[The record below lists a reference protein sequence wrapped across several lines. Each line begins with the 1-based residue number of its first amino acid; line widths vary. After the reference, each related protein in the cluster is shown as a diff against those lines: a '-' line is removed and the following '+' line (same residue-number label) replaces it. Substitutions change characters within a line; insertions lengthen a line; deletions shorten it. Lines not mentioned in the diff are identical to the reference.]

1 MSEASDRPLAVITG
15 ITGGI
20 GSATADRFVAAGW
33 VVAGVDLTDAPPSG
47 VAHYASLDL
56 AGADAGAALGAFMA
70 GLPRI
75 DALVNNAGLQIVK
88 PLLEMTVEE
97 WHRTFA
103 VNLRAAFVA
112 MQLAHSQLKRRHGAV
127 VNIASVHALATSP
140 GLAAYAASKGGMVAM
155 TRAAALEFAPDGV
168 RVNAI
173 LPGAIETPM
182 LRAGA
187 ERLGAEGMRQ
197 IEQRVP
203 LRRIGQAEEVANAI
217 LFLAGPE
224 SAYVTGATLAVDG
237 GVLAALSS
245 E

>member
-1 MSEASDRPLAVITG
+1 MSGTSDSPLAVITG
-15 ITGGI
+15 VRGGI
-20 GSATADRFVAAGW
+20 GRATAERFMAAGW
-33 VVAGVDLTDAPPSG
+33 VVAGVGLADVPPPG
-47 VAHYASLDL
+47 VTHYRSLDL
-56 AGADAGAALGAFMA
+56 GAADAQSSLGDFLAK
-70 GLPRI
+70 LPRI
-75 DALVNNAGLQIVK
+75 DALINNAGLQIVK

-103 VNLRAAFVA
+103 VNLRSAFLA
-112 MQLAHSQLKRRHGAV
+112 MQLAHPQLKRGGGAV
-127 VNIASVHALATSP
+127 VNVASVHAVATSP

-155 TRAAALEFAPDGV
+155 TRAAALEFAPDGI
-168 RVNAI
+168 RVNAV

-187 ERLGAEGMRQ
+187 ERLGADGMRQ

-217 LFLAGPE
+217 LFLASPE

>member
-15 ITGGI
+15 ISGGI

-33 VVAGVDLTDAPPSG
+33 VVAGVDVADAPPSS
-47 VAHYASLDL
+47 VAHFASLDL
-56 AGADAGAALGAFMA
+56 AGTDVGTALGAFMA

-103 VNLRAAFVA
+103 VNLRAAFVS
-112 MQLAHSQLKRRHGAV
+112 MQLAHSQLKRRHGSV
-127 VNIASVHALATSP
+127 VNVASVHALATSP

-187 ERLGAEGMRQ
+187 ERLGVQGMSQ

-203 LRRIGQAEEVANAI
+203 LRRIGRAEEVANAI

>member
-1 MSEASDRPLAVITG
+1 MSGTSDSPLAVITG
-15 ITGGI
+15 ISGGI
-20 GSATADRFVAAGW
+20 GSATAERLTASGW
-33 VVAGVDLTDAPPSG
+33 VVAGVDLADAPPAG
-47 VAHYASLDL
+47 VTHYLSFDLGATDARAS
-56 AGADAGAALGAFMA
+56 LGAFFA

-75 DALVNNAGLQIVK
+75 DALINNAGLQIVK

-103 VNLRAAFVA
+103 VNLRSAFLA
-112 MQLAHSQLKRRHGAV
+112 MQLAHPQLKRQRGAV
-127 VNIASVHALATSP
+127 VNVASVHAVATSP

-155 TRAAALEFAPDGV
+155 TRAAAIEFAPDGV
-168 RVNAI
+168 RVNAV

-182 LRAGA
+182 LSAGA
-187 ERLGAEGMRQ
+187 ERLGADGMRQ

-203 LRRIGQAEEVANAI
+203 LRRIGQAQEVANAI
-217 LFLAGPE
+217 LFLAGPD
-224 SAYVTGATLAVDG
+224 SAYVTGTTLAVDG

>member
-15 ITGGI
+15 ISGGI
-20 GSATADRFVAAGW
+20 GSAAADRFVAAGW
-33 VVAGVDLTDAPPSG
+33 VVAGVDVADAPPSS
-47 VAHYASLDL
+47 VAHFASLDL
-56 AGADAGAALGAFMA
+56 AGADVGTALGAFMA

-127 VNIASVHALATSP
+127 VNVASVHALATSP

-187 ERLGAEGMRQ
+187 ERLGAEGMSQ

-203 LRRIGQAEEVANAI
+203 LRRIGRAEEVANAI